1 MNKYRVHVWITTK
14 AIDTRTDWKVFLAN
28 VKHSTKQTALLSCEL
43 CKTHKLSFA
52 YVPFPAIVATS
63 IVVVLQAPVTKAVV
77 KTIFV
82 QVYNTCVHHEPAM
95 GN

>member
-1 MNKYRVHVWITTK
+1 MNKYRVYVWITTK
-14 AIDTRTDWKVFLAN
+14 AIATRTDWKVFWSML
-28 VKHSTKQTALLSCEL
+28 STIKNKQQCCHVN
-43 CKTHKLSFA
+43 CKTRKLSFA
-52 YVPFPAIVATS
+52 YVPFPVLVATS

-95 GN
+95 GK